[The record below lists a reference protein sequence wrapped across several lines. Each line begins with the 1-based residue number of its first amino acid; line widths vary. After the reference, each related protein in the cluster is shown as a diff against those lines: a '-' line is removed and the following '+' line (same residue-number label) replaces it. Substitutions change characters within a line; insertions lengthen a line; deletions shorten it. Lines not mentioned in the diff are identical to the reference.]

1 MGAHQQL
8 PPDRPG
14 PSHGRAVD
22 GGKEILATFGDRLSE
37 KAARSCGESACRSGP
52 GPS

>member
-1 MGAHQQL
+1 MGLTSNFRRIDPAQATVEL
-8 PPDRPG
+8 I
-14 PSHGRAVD
+14 D